1 MNRRNRSMPW
11 CAALLLLSALLPA
24 ARPQDAPATAT
35 SATPSTQAPART
47 VREVPRARIDQAA
60 ARIDQ
65 ILDRELERRAAN
77 PTPQATDAEFCRR
90 AHLAITGRIPT
101 PAETERFLADEG
113 ADKRNR
119 LVDQLL
125 DAPGSTGHMANFW
138 FDLLRVKSRQRQLSG
153 EPFAHWI
160 REAVRTGMPYDDFV
174 AAMVTATGSA
184 HAEGNGAT
192 GFLLRDMNMPH
203 DAMANTLRVFTGT
216 RLECAQCHNHP
227 FEQWKQRE
235 FFAMAAFYGGL
246 QYRAELPADAQRA
259 LRELAT
265 SGDDRQKQR
274 TRNAIQSASI
284 GLRGSGTG
292 VERLPQDYAYD
303 DLAPRTPIPAASIF
317 GPKTK
322 VEPKTQ
328 PAQQQRQRPFR
339 AAQTAQRGAE
349 ADSRAVFA
357 EWLTSKENE
366 RFTRV
371 IVNRMWQRL
380 FGRALTEPLDDL
392 KDDSKAIYP
401 ELERQ
406 LQRLLV
412 ELDFDLRQFQRVLL
426 STKLFSRKA
435 VAADA
440 DAPFCFEGPFQQ
452 RLAAEQ
458 IWDSLLTLQ
467 DERIDERL
475 PATDARAKNI
485 YSRQEA
491 MLSGDPERIQQGMQR
506 RPDAEEQ
513 ARMRVQQIAERRAQ
527 DQERQKKLRELTQQ
541 ILAARRKG
549 DAQLVEQ
556 LLAERVALALPSP
569 QESAVRDGQF
579 ARASDLEQ
587 PAAASHALRQFG
599 QSDRETVDG
608 AARSASV
615 PQALSL
621 LNGPLGNAQGSVH
634 RRIADA
640 SNAEAKVRIAFL
652 AVLTRMPHEDE
663 RALWEREFRDR
674 PRDAAADLVWVLVNS
689 HEFRFCP

>member
-1 MNRRNRSMPW
+1 MTRPNRSMPL
-11 CAALLLLSALLPA
+11 CAAFLLLSALLPGATPQEPA
-24 ARPQDAPATAT
+24 AAT
-35 SATPSTQAPART
+35 SATPSPQAPARSVGET
-47 VREVPRARIDQAA
+47 PRARIDQAA

-65 ILDRELERRAAN
+65 LLDRELERRGAS
-77 PTPQATDAEFCRR
+77 PTPLVADDAFCRR
-90 AHLAITGRIPT
+90 AHLAIVGRIPT
-101 PAETERFLADEG
+101 PAEVERFLADEG

-160 REAVRTGMPYDDFV
+160 REAVRTGMPYDEFV
-174 AAMVTATGSA
+174 TALVTATGSA

-259 LRELAT
+259 LRELAST
-265 SGDDRQKQR
+265 GDDRQKQR

-317 GPKTK
+317 GPKAK

-328 PAQQQRQRPFR
+328 APQAQRQRPFR
-339 AAQTAQRGAE
+339 AAQAAQRAPE

-357 EWLTSKENE
+357 AWLTSKDND

-371 IVNRMWQRL
+371 IANRMWQRL

-412 ELDFDLRQFQRVLL
+412 ELDFDLRQFQRALL
-426 STKLFSRKA
+426 TTKLFSRTA
-435 VAADA
+435 IAADA

-452 RLAAEQ
+452 RLSAEQ
-458 IWDSLLTLQ
+458 LWDSLLTLQ

-485 YSRQEA
+485 YARQEA

-527 DQERQKKLRELTQQ
+527 DQERQKKLREVTQQ

-556 LLAERVALALPSP
+556 LLAERLALALPSP
-569 QESAVRDGQF
+569 QESSFRDGPF

-608 AARSASV
+608 AARAASV

-621 LNGPLGNAQGSVH
+621 LNGPLGNAQGAVH
-634 RRIADA
+634 RRIAEASDA
-640 SNAEAKVRIAFL
+640 QAKVRAAFL
-652 AVLTRMPHEDE
+652 AVLTRLPDDDE
-663 RALWEREFRDR
+663 QVLWQRDFRER